1 MFVTLTIVLA
11 VAILVIVAVLCL
23 MFLSVAFSGPPAVTV
38 SATKESSAAKEPWQ
52 PPLDNDD
59 TLVRWATR
67 VAANVTTNRLSMA
80 RSRSTATE
88 LAQEL
93 YTGTSEALQQLREE
107 KAQCPARCHE
117 MVGATAPE
125 VLAVADSMHA
135 QLCETEVDR
144 IRRAA
149 ETNLMQTR
157 TMSRQEY
164 ASADI
169 TCPLLTNGG
178 TCAVYVLRPLFC
190 RMDGPVCGRD
200 DSSEQQRLGSSSSL
214 AIGIGKDLS
223 NGLAAVGVDA
233 NRYELNSAL
242 LVALYEPTMSARW
255 ASGEPTFAKCKQF
268 CA

>member
-1 MFVTLTIVLA
+1 
-11 VAILVIVAVLCL
+11 
-23 MFLSVAFSGPPAVTV
+23 
-38 SATKESSAAKEPWQ
+38 
-52 PPLDNDD
+52 
-59 TLVRWATR
+59 
-67 VAANVTTNRLSMA
+67 
-80 RSRSTATE
+80 
-88 LAQEL
+88 
-93 YTGTSEALQQLREE
+93 
-107 KAQCPARCHE
+107 
-117 MVGATAPE
+117 
-125 VLAVADSMHA
+125 
-135 QLCETEVDR
+135 
-144 IRRAA
+144 
-149 ETNLMQTR
+149 MQTR